1 MARVSYPSRTNAEL
15 VRSGSEPVE
24 PVPARRIAERG
35 APARFGDLH
44 PRQGAP
50 GGAVPDRAPHGPRVR
65 DLGRRTES
73 LEQQHERDQ
82 EHQRLA
88 GRVRTA
94 GAAGSGEHEYIEDR
108 RPHSEDHIPD
118 HTPRRTSCRFTD
130 LWATCRPPMRGANL
144 PHARFSVASV
154 LPLSSSLVLL
164 RLRRHPE

>member
-1 MARVSYPSRTNAEL
+1 MRHQLHIHARAAGIRKENANGEGVVSIADEPEL

-50 GGAVPDRAPHGPRVR
+50 GGAVPDRAPHSPWVR
-65 DLGRRTES
+65 DLRRRTES
-73 LEQQHERDQ
+73 LEQQHEWDQ

-94 GAAGSGEHEYIEDR
+94 GAAGSGEYEYIKDR
-108 RPHSEDHIPD
+108 RPHSQNHIPD
-118 HTPRRTSCRFTD
+118 HTPKRTSCRFTR
-130 LWATCRPPMRGANL
+130 LVGHLPPAQARG
-144 PHARFSVASV
+144 
-154 LPLSSSLVLL
+154 
-164 RLRRHPE
+164 